1 MLKDDHSMKEAEA
14 RAGEALRR
22 LLERIPSLQ
31 IESIETEAV
40 SGDWEPDLVAR
51 LFVDGRRH
59 LLICEYKSNGQPRY
73 ARSALLELR
82 NYIAERAP
90 EATPVFI
97 APYISPAVRRLCEE
111 KDVSYL
117 DLEGNA
123 RIAFGG
129 VFIERMVTDKPVA
142 EQRELKSLFRAKSAQ
157 VLRVMLREPGRAWR
171 VTELSEMSGV
181 SLGHVS
187 NVRTG
192 LINREWARAS
202 DDGLVLSQPNALL
215 DAWRDSYT
223 APSGEHLRFYTPLHG
238 SMFEDAAQVLRVM
251 LREPGRAWRV
261 TELSEMS
268 GVSLG
273 HVSNVRT
280 GLINREWAR
289 ASDDGLV
296 LSQPN
301 ALLDA
306 WRDSYTAPS
315 GEHLR
320 FYTPLHGS
328 MFEDAARTA
337 LRADDSPR
345 HAAFASFSAAQWISP
360 YGRTGTHYFF
370 TDSDGLR
377 KLQAALK
384 LAPAAKGENV
394 VITVP
399 KDTGLLADTIE
410 PAPGAVCTSLV
421 QTYLDLSIAG
431 ERGAEAADH
440 LRREKLS
447 WPR

>member
-1 MLKDDHSMKEAEA
+1 MKASEA
-14 RAGEALRR
+14 RAGEALR
-22 LLERIPSLQ
+22 LVLEKIPILQ
-31 IESIETEAV
+31 IEGIEAEAL
-40 SGDWEPDLVAR
+40 SGGDWEPDLTAR
-51 LFVDGRRH
+51 LLVNGQRH
-59 LLICEYKSNGQPRY
+59 LLICEYKSNGQPRH

-97 APYISPAVRRLCEE
+97 APYLSPAVRRLCEE

-129 VFIERMVTDKPVA
+129 VFIERLMADKPAA
-142 EQRELKSLFRAKSAQ
+142 EQRELKSLFRPRSAQ

-171 VTELSEMSGV
+171 VTELSEISGV

-202 DDGLVLSQPNALL
+202 NDGLILSEPDALL

-238 SMFEDAAQVLRVM
+238 SMFE
-251 LREPGRAWRV
+251 
-261 TELSEMS
+261 
-268 GVSLG
+268 
-273 HVSNVRT
+273 N
-280 GLINREWAR
+280 
-289 ASDDGLV
+289 
-296 LSQPN
+296 
-301 ALLDA
+301 
-306 WRDSYTAPS
+306 
-315 GEHLR
+315 
-320 FYTPLHGS
+320 
-328 MFEDAARTA
+328 AARTA
-337 LRADDSPR
+337 LRSDGPGRAV
-345 HAAFASFSAAQWISP
+345 FASFSAAQWLSP

-370 TDSDGLR
+370 ADEDGLH
-377 KLQAALK
+377 KLQAALQ
-384 LAPAAKGENV
+384 LAPAAKGENM
-394 VITVP
+394 VIIVP
-399 KDTGLLADTIE
+399 KDTGLLADTVE

-440 LRREKLS
+440 LRKEKLS
-447 WPR
+447 WPK

>member
-1 MLKDDHSMKEAEA
+1 MMKDTNPMKASEA
-14 RAGEALRR
+14 RAGEALR
-22 LLERIPSLQ
+22 LVLEKIPILQ
-31 IESIETEAV
+31 IEGIEAEAL
-40 SGDWEPDLVAR
+40 SGGDWEPDLTAR
-51 LFVDGRRH
+51 LLVNGQRH
-59 LLICEYKSNGQPRY
+59 LLICEYKSNGQPRH

-97 APYISPAVRRLCEE
+97 APYLSPAVRRLCEE

-129 VFIERMVTDKPVA
+129 VFIERLMADKPAA
-142 EQRELKSLFRAKSAQ
+142 EQRELKSLFRPRSAQ

-171 VTELSEMSGV
+171 VTELSEISGV

-202 DDGLVLSQPNALL
+202 NDGLILSEPDALL

-238 SMFEDAAQVLRVM
+238 SMFE
-251 LREPGRAWRV
+251 
-261 TELSEMS
+261 
-268 GVSLG
+268 
-273 HVSNVRT
+273 N
-280 GLINREWAR
+280 
-289 ASDDGLV
+289 
-296 LSQPN
+296 
-301 ALLDA
+301 
-306 WRDSYTAPS
+306 
-315 GEHLR
+315 
-320 FYTPLHGS
+320 
-328 MFEDAARTA
+328 AARTA
-337 LRADDSPR
+337 LRSDGPGRAV
-345 HAAFASFSAAQWISP
+345 FASFSAAQWLSP

-370 TDSDGLR
+370 ADEDGLH
-377 KLQAALK
+377 KLQAALQ
-384 LAPAAKGENV
+384 LAPAAKGENM
-394 VITVP
+394 VIIVP
-399 KDTGLLADTIE
+399 KDTGLLADTVE

-440 LRREKLS
+440 LRKEKLS
-447 WPR
+447 WPK

>member
-1 MLKDDHSMKEAEA
+1 MLKDDHSMKDVKA

-22 LLERIPSLQ
+22 ALEKVPVLQ
-31 IESIETEAV
+31 IEGIEPEAV
-40 SGDWEPDLVAR
+40 SGDWEPDLIAR
-51 LFVDGRRH
+51 LLVNGQRH

-82 NYIAERAP
+82 NYIAQRAP

-117 DLEGNA
+117 DLEGNT

-129 VFIERMVTDKPVA
+129 VFIERMVADKPVA
-142 EQRELKSLFRAKSAQ
+142 EQRELKSLFRPKSAQ

-171 VTELSEMSGV
+171 VTELSTISGV

-202 DDGLVLSQPNALL
+202 EDGLVLSEPDALL

-223 APSGEHLRFYTPLHG
+223 APAGERLRFYTHLHG
-238 SMFEDAAQVLRVM
+238 S
-251 LREPGRAWRV
+251 
-261 TELSEMS
+261 T
-268 GVSLG
+268 
-273 HVSNVRT
+273 
-280 GLINREWAR
+280 
-289 ASDDGLV
+289 
-296 LSQPN
+296 
-301 ALLDA
+301 
-306 WRDSYTAPS
+306 
-315 GEHLR
+315 
-320 FYTPLHGS
+320 
-328 MFEDAARTA
+328 FEDAARTA
-337 LRADDSPR
+337 LRADEAPR
-345 HAAFASFSAAQWISP
+345 RAAFASFSAAQWLSP

-370 TDSDGLR
+370 ADEDGLR

-384 LAPAAKGENV
+384 LAPATKGENV

-399 KDTGLLADTIE
+399 KDTGLFADTIE

-421 QTYLDLSIAG
+421 QTYLDLTIAG

-440 LRREKLS
+440 LRKEKLS
-447 WPR
+447 WPQ